1 MKKFL
6 REFKDFAA
14 KGNVL
19 DLAVAVII
27 GGAFG
32 KIVSSLVADIITPA
46 LGLIY
51 GGRDFRTWK
60 LSLGAAEIGIGA
72 FLQNLLDFLIIA
84 LVIFL
89 LVKAVAA
96 LKRPAAA
103 TPVVSAAPNKEQE
116 LLSEIRDILK
126 SKQA

>member
-72 FLQNLLDFLIIA
+72 FLQNLLDFLI
-84 LVIFL
+84 FL